1 MLNQQEQ
8 IAIDRMNKSEKESK
22 ARHKRDEQIARLI
35 QLQNDLD
42 K

>member
-1 MLNQQEQ
+1 MLNPQEQ
-8 IAIDRMNKSEKESK
+8 IAIDRMNKSEKESI

-35 QLQNDLD
+35 YLQNKLN